1 MKKIGLLNCIIYSE
15 ASEGKI
21 YLPAVRFAFYGQVL
35 ANNRNIPL
43 LCAALRYMRER
54 IIKMK
59 KKSIAAIAA
68 AAAIIF
74 SNAAPVYVPVITAY
88 AEEASASRKKDDKK
102 QMEELLAVV
111 KTRVD
116 IPEDYSEF
124 SYSKNSSHGTDSYT
138 FTWRKSP
145 DDYMNCV
152 TVEIDENKVITNY
165 YTNEE
170 EPVTEYNY
178 ESVSF
183 AKLSRSRIV
192 GAAEN
197 AVKTLNPDIAGEIKA
212 KDDFYIG
219 LRGDTVTVRIHR
231 EKNGLV
237 LSKNSGS
244 VTLNKNT
251 GELESFY
258 LNWWSDADFEDPSA
272 AISNDEMEKVYREN
286 VKLTPYYQIN
296 AEYNEETKE
305 FDRSAVILYS
315 PEEDTQFDA
324 ATGKPTTMLDDYAL
338 AYNTSRY
345 DNGVYDEEEEVVEE
359 TEAVMDDAAPATGIG
374 EKRVVFS
381 AAEKKAIMDSGK
393 YYTKDDITDLLKEDK
408 YLGLTDD
415 YMSESANFDK
425 NEVSPSGYAWSMYFF
440 VNNSKEY
447 KYINV
452 VADAE
457 SGKIISFYKYSK
469 NPSKAINVKSVNKV
483 AEAAAKYYLG
493 ERFDEYKPAG
503 SNTAEAREKEVS
515 RTVVFDRYAND
526 LLVADNRI
534 KINVDS
540 EGNVTSFSYV
550 YDDIKLP
557 EPKLIGTDEAYKKA
571 FAQTDF
577 DLYYD
582 GFTRLNGEPQTYML
596 FSVDKF
602 YLNAATG
609 KLCTSSGKE
618 ITASA
623 DNGLCPYTDIKGN
636 SAEKYI
642 TKLYEYG
649 VRLTGKD
656 ETEFRPDEYI
666 TEREFAD
673 LMESV
678 SYTGIMPLLYA
689 DYSYERPNEFGNG
702 VLTKAGAAKQFVIAR
717 SGKQFAEL
725 KGIYVSPFKDVSADR
740 SDLGYIS
747 LAYGMGVIKGDSK
760 GCFNP
765 DSKVT
770 RGYAMYLICNYI
782 ENA

>member
-1 MKKIGLLNCIIYSE
+1 
-15 ASEGKI
+15 
-21 YLPAVRFAFYGQVL
+21 
-35 ANNRNIPL
+35 
-43 LCAALRYMRER
+43 MRER

-88 AEEASASRKKDDKK
+88 AEEAASSQKKDDKK

-111 KTRVD
+111 KTRVE
-116 IPEDYSEF
+116 IPQEYTDF
-124 SYSKNSSHGTDSYT
+124 SYRKSSNQGIDRYT
-138 FTWRKSP
+138 FTWKKAP
-145 DDYMNCV
+145 DDYSNSVSV
-152 TVEIDENKVITNY
+152 TVDEYKVITSYNM
-165 YTNEE
+165 NAE
-170 EPVTEYNY
+170 EPIMEYDMS
-178 ESVSF
+178 SVSF
-183 AKLSRSRIV
+183 AKLSRSQIIS
-192 GAAEN
+192 AAEN
-197 AVKTLNPDIAGEIKA
+197 AVKALNPDIAGEIKPSE
-212 KDDFYIG
+212 DFNID
-219 LRGDTVTVRIHR
+219 LHGDTVYVRLYR
-231 EKNGLV
+231 EKNGLS
-237 LSKNSGS
+237 LKKNSGS
-244 VTLNKNT
+244 VSLNKNT
-251 GELESFY
+251 GEIEGFNI
-258 LNWWSDADFEDPSA
+258 NWWSDADFEDPSKA
-272 AISNDEMEKVYREN
+272 VGNDAMEKAYREN
-286 VKLTPYYQIN
+286 VHLTPYYKIN
-296 AEYNEETKE
+296 SEYNEETKE
-305 FDRSAVILYS
+305 YDKSAVILYS
-315 PEEDTQFDA
+315 PEEDIQFDA
-324 ATGKPTTMLDDYAL
+324 ATGKPTKMLDDYAL

-345 DNGVYDEEEEVVEE
+345 DNGVYYDEDEVVEE
-359 TEAVMDDAAPATGIG
+359 AADAVETGAPLTGIG
-374 EKRVVFS
+374 GKGVVFS

-415 YMSESANFDK
+415 YMTETANFDK
-425 NEVSPSGYAWSMYFF
+425 NEAAPSGYAWDMYFF

-447 KYINV
+447 KSISV
-452 VADAE
+452 TADAE
-457 SGKIISFYKYSK
+457 TGKVISFYKYSK

-582 GFTRLNGEPQTYML
+582 GFLRLNGEPQVYML
-596 FSVDKF
+596 YNLEKF
-602 YLNAATG
+602 YLNAGTG

-623 DNGLCPYTDIKGN
+623 DSGICPYTDIKGN

-649 VRLTGKD
+649 VRLTDSD

-666 TEREFAD
+666 TEREFAN
-673 LMESV
+673 LMGNLT
-678 SYTGIMPLLYA
+678 YTGIMPLLY
-689 DYSYERPNEFGNG
+689 DGYSYERPNEFGNG
-702 VLTKAGAAKQFVIAR
+702 VLTKAGAAKQFVLAKN
-717 SGKQFAEL
+717 GKQFAEL